1 MSKLARVTE
10 ELESLIHPTASTV
23 HEEEEEEEEEQENE
37 KETSASIQP
46 EKPPIMKIVEP
57 EESIVL
63 PQIPAPITTA
73 TEVST
78 SIEQEKPTITKKVE
92 PQESIV
98 LPQIPAPITTAA
110 EVEKKVDIVTMEVSY

>member
-23 HEEEEEEEEEQENE
+23 REEDEEEENE
-37 KETSASIQP
+37 KETSASIPP
-46 EKPPIMKIVEP
+46 EKPSIMKIVEP

-73 TEVST
+73 AEISA
-78 SIEQEKPTITKKVE
+78 SIEQEKPTIKKIVE
-92 PQESIV
+92 PEESIV
-98 LPQIPAPITTAA
+98 LPQIPTPITTTA
-110 EVEKKVDIVTMEVSY
+110 EVEKKADIVTTEVSY